1 MNLILLIK
9 EDKNKEQASKI
20 RKAEGLG
27 GKKLLGKA
35 ACRPA
40 AAYNSFM
47 YPSSLL
53 LIQAAAP
60 IEAKELGEKSSW
72 YDKLLR

>member
-9 EDKNKEQASKI
+9 KDKNKEQASKI

-40 AAYNSFM
+40 AAYNSF
-47 YPSSLL
+47 
-53 LIQAAAP
+53 IP
-60 IEAKELGEKSSW
+60 IFIALEPGCCSN
-72 YDKLLR
+72 

>member
-9 EDKNKEQASKI
+9 KDKNKEQVSKI
-20 RKAEGLG
+20 RKAERLS
-27 GKKLLGKA
+27 GKKILGKA

-47 YPSSLL
+47 YPSKMVLS
-53 LIQAAAP
+53 QAAA
-60 IEAKELGEKSSW
+60 
-72 YDKLLR
+72 